1 MRLIN
6 HKRLVIAALV
16 GIALFNGPAMATDVG
31 GVIDTDTTWD
41 LAGSPYVITTPGVE
55 VAEGITLTVEPG
67 VTISKGSNGD
77 LWVLGTLYAVGTD
90 SSAITF
96 NSINLILKLVASTV
110 NIEYS
115 DLNGGYIY
123 QDEGSM
129 ILKDSKITNLGS
141 FTINYPTYGAS
152 IERNIFLN
160 SSGMHVVIN
169 SGVQVYVRNNV
180 FYNQTNYAVEDDA
193 NYGDSNVVVEY
204 NSFYST
210 DRIALALDG
219 DNALMSGINNFW
231 NTTDTA
237 IIESMIY
244 DKNDDLECDGYIDYI
259 PFLTEPH
266 PDTPIPNFN
275 QTPSSE
281 CGTDQEFFGE
291 VAFDEVILDGSAS
304 SDPDGSIVS
313 YDWTLQ
319 HRTNP
324 DNDKSATGVNPTV
337 TGLSNG
343 FYEVCLTVTDNLGAT
358 DIDCSLLAAAGSCFC
373 VPTSIHVESIT
384 PTTIPGSK
392 GEKFGQVTIL
402 VNDDCGNP
410 VSNVEVTGSFSG
422 EFSGT
427 VTGASDA
434 NGTVIFTTSSSIK
447 KPSYTFCVDSL
458 VYSLPHDP
466 SKDIEDC
473 DEFN

>member
-1 MRLIN
+1 
-6 HKRLVIAALV
+6 
-16 GIALFNGPAMATDVG
+16 
-31 GVIDTDTTWD
+31 
-41 LAGSPYVITTPGVE
+41 
-55 VAEGITLTVEPG
+55 
-67 VTISKGSNGD
+67 
-77 LWVLGTLYAVGTD
+77 
-90 SSAITF
+90 
-96 NSINLILKLVASTV
+96 
-110 NIEYS
+110 
-115 DLNGGYIY
+115 
-123 QDEGSM
+123 M
-129 ILKDSKITNLGS
+129 ILEDTKISNLGS
-141 FTINYPTYGAS
+141 FYIHYPTYGAS

-160 SSGMHVVIN
+160 SSGMHVLTN
-169 SGVQVYVRNNV
+169 GSVQVYVRNNV

-193 NYGDSNVVVEY
+193 NYGDSNIVVEY

-281 CGTDQEFFGE
+281 CGTDQEFFDE

-337 TGLSNG
+337 IGLSNG

-358 DIDCSLLAAAGSCFC
+358 DTDCSLLAAAGSCFC
-373 VPTSIHVESIT
+373 TPSKMHIESIT
-384 PTTIPGSK
+384 AGINK
-392 GEKFGQVTIL
+392 GKFGKVT
-402 VNDDCGNP
+402 VSVFDDCGSP
-410 VSNVEVTGSFSG
+410 IPGAEVTGTFSEDFNETG
-422 EFSGT
+422 YG
-427 VTGASDA
+427 VTDA
-434 NGTVIFTTSSSIK
+434 NGVAVIMTTAAVS
-447 KPSYTFCVDSL
+447 KPSYRFCVVNVVKGSL
-458 VYSLPHDP
+458 AYEPNDNVKTCES
-466 SKDIEDC
+466 
-473 DEFN
+473 N